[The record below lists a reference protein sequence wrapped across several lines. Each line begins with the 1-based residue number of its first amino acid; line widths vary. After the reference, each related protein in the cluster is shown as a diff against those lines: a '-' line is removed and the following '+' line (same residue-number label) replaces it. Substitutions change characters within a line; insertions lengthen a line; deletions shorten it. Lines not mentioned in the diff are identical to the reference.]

1 MDKKILDKNFDF
13 ANAEQKIYAAWE
25 GAGAFRAQNPL
36 KKLSD
41 AKPYTVMIPPPNIT
55 GSLHMGHAL
64 NNTLQDIMVR
74 YHRLKNFET
83 HWQPGTDHAS
93 IATQQ
98 VVEKKL
104 ALEQTDR
111 HKLGRE
117 KFLQRVWAWKEES
130 GGMITQQLRRLG
142 ASPDWQSERF
152 TMDAGLSKAVTKAFV
167 QLYNDGLIYKAKRMV
182 NWDPKME
189 TAISDLEVVPTPV
202 RGKLYY
208 IRYPL
213 VGGGDDITIATTR
226 PETLLGDTAVA
237 VHPDDERYQKFIG
250 KHIKQPITGREL
262 IIIADEMVDRT
273 AGSGALKVTPSS
285 DPNDFKLYQKHKLGI
300 IEIFDK
306 TGHLLASDDI
316 PEKYRG
322 MERFAARK
330 EMVKDLGDALVK
342 VEDITHTVPYGDR
355 GGVPVEY
362 LLTEQW
368 FLRADVLAGPALDV
382 VKSGKV
388 KFIPETWENDYYR
401 WLENIEPWCISRQLW
416 WGHRIPAYY
425 ADDGKIFVA
434 ADLASAED
442 LAAAHY
448 GKKTKLTQDND
459 VLDTWFSAGLWP
471 FSTLGWPD
479 ETPMLKKHYP
489 TNLLVTGFDIIFFW
503 VARMVM
509 MGLYFMK
516 EIPFDTVYVHA
527 LVRDEKGQKMSKSKG
542 NVIDPLDLINEFG
555 ADAVRFSLT
564 ALSSPGRDIKLSMER
579 VRGYR
584 NFVTKLWN
592 GARFCGLLLGDEIG
606 AVKVGDEAP
615 TTNNPINGWMVAELA
630 RAIKQCEQHLA
641 DYRFDYYANELHHLV
656 WHEFCDWYLE
666 MVKPILQDKQ
676 RADYQETADTLL
688 FVLRQ
693 ILIAMHATM
702 PFVSEEIY
710 QHFFASG
717 DKDFLCNQ
725 VWPVWQNKY
734 DHGSAHDYVGRF
746 KELVERARSLRTTLQ
761 LDEKIILPV
770 TVGGQDSWAD
780 SIIALAGLRR
790 VSLEEIK
797 KPENKNII
805 AIPVQGATFSMGLPN
820 DLDMAKMENLLD
832 KKLAQLDKD
841 VAVTKQKT
849 DNAEFMKRAKE
860 EIKKELLDRLV
871 ILQGEQK
878 LLNDAKQVLLRL

>member
-1 MDKKILDKNFDF
+1 MRQKKLDKNFDF
-13 ANAEQKIYAAWE
+13 ATAEQRIYKEWE
-25 GAGAFRAQNPL
+25 ATGAFRAKNPL
-36 KKLSD
+36 KPLVD
-41 AKPYTVMIPPPNIT
+41 AKPYTIMIPPPNIT

-64 NNTLQDIMVR
+64 NNSLQDIMVR

-111 HKLGRE
+111 HTLGRE
-117 KFLQRVWAWKEES
+117 KFLARVWEWKEES

-152 TMDAGLSKAVTKAFV
+152 TMDEGLSKAVTRAFV

-189 TAISDLEVVPTPV
+189 TAISDLEVVPTEV

-213 VGGGDDITIATTR
+213 AEGGAEITIATTR

-237 VHPDDERYQKFIG
+237 VHPDDERYQQFVG
-250 KHIKQPITGREL
+250 KMVKQPITGRML
-262 IIIADEMVDRT
+262 VVIADDMVDRA

-285 DPNDFKLYQKHKLGI
+285 DPNDFKLYQKHKIPI

-306 TGHLLASDDI
+306 RGHLLTSDDI

-322 MERFAARK
+322 MERFQARK
-330 EMVKDLGDALVK
+330 DIVKDLGDFLLK
-342 VEDITHTVPYGDR
+342 VDDITHTVPYGDR

-368 FLRADVLAGPALDV
+368 FVKADVLAGPALQA

-388 KFIPETWENDYYR
+388 KFIPETWTNDYYR

-425 ADDGKIFVA
+425 GPDGKVFVA
-434 ADLASAED
+434 SDLGAAAA

-448 GKKTKLTQDND
+448 GKEVELTQDKD
-459 VLDTWFSAGLWP
+459 VLDTWFSSGLWP

-479 ETPMLKKHYP
+479 DTAMVKKHYP

-516 EIPFDTVYVHA
+516 EVPFDTVYVHA

-555 ADAVRFSLT
+555 ADAVRFALT

-592 GARFCGLLLGDEIG
+592 GARFCGLLLDEKIG
-606 AVKVGDEAP
+606 EIEMSDHAP
-615 TTNNPINGWMVAELA
+615 RTKNPINGWMLAEMA
-630 RAIKQCEQHLA
+630 RAIKQCEQDLS
-641 DYRFDYYANELHHLV
+641 DYRFDYYANGLHHVV

-666 MVKPILQDKQ
+666 MVKPILQNKNHE
-676 RADYQETADTLL
+676 YYNETAETLL

-693 ILIAMHATM
+693 ILIVMHPSM

-710 QHFFASG
+710 KNFFAKN

-725 VWPVWQNKY
+725 VWPSWQATADDNT
-734 DHGSAHDYVGRF
+734 AHDQVDTL
-746 KELVERARSLRTTLQ
+746 KELVERARSLRTTLEI
-761 LDEKIILPV
+761 DEKTILPV
-770 TVGGQDSWAD
+770 TVAGQDGWAE
-780 SIIALAGLRR
+780 STIALAGLRG
-790 VSLEEIK
+790 VSMDDIK
-797 KPENKNII
+797 TLENKNII
-805 AIPVQGATFSMGLPN
+805 SIPTRGRTFDMGLPN
-820 DLDMAKMENLLD
+820 DLDIEKMAGILK
-832 KKLAQLDKD
+832 KKLEQLEKD
-841 VAVTKQKT
+841 IAVTKQKT
-849 DNAEFMKRAKE
+849 DNPEFIKRAKE
-860 EIKKELLDRLV
+860 EVKKELIERLKN
-871 ILQGEQK
+871 LQKEKELIETVRG
-878 LLNDAKQVLLRL
+878 VLGF